1 MGIFGSSAKAASEKP
16 AGQGK
21 GSSPATT
28 LSIVGTGMT
37 VRGDLETDGVVKVE
51 GTVDGHVKAGSQV
64 LVAKGGVVHG
74 DIETT
79 EAVVGGAVKGA
90 IRAKERVEVQAG
102 ASVEGDVTTRRIA
115 VAEGA
120 TLNGQIRMGDG
131 AWSLDE
137 RGTES
142 KAVARTQQPS
152 AGAPRPSSVPVA
164 RIAMPPR
171 ATSPGQSP

>member
-1 MGIFGSSAKAASEKP
+1 MGIFGGNAKAVGEKP

-21 GSSPATT
+21 GSPAATS
-28 LSIVGTGMT
+28 LSIVGAGMT

-51 GTVDGHVKAGSQV
+51 GTVDGHVKAGMQV

-79 EAVVGGAVKGA
+79 EAVVGGAVNGS
-90 IRAKERVEVQAG
+90 IRAKERVEVQTG
-102 ASVEGDVTTRRIA
+102 ASVEGDITTRRIA

-120 TLNGQIRMGDG
+120 SLNGLIKMGDG
-131 AWSLDE
+131 AWSRDDK
-137 RGTES
+137 S
-142 KAVARTQQPS
+142 SDSQAVVRTQS
-152 AGAPRPSSVPVA
+152 AVGPARPSSVPVA

-171 ATSPGQSP
+171 ATNP